1 MPNAPTMLAF
11 IETPNGQMRIDLSE
25 PLDISI
31 PLRPGVKGVNAWY
44 APQFAAEPVVTGSF
58 VGSTLKGGSVNFMNV
73 SLNPHGNGTHT
84 ECVGH
89 ISTEPY
95 TINQSL
101 KTFFFAAELISI
113 FPVKMDNGDFVVF
126 KEQIEK
132 KLNGKRPEALI
143 LRTLPNDGLK
153 KIAQYSGKNP
163 PYLHHEAME
172 FMARIGVK
180 HFLID
185 LPSVDKEDDG
195 GKLLAHK
202 AFWRYPGPKVRTNAT
217 ITELVY
223 VDGSILDGSY
233 LLNLQIASFELD
245 ASPSKPVLYKV

>member
-1 MPNAPTMLAF
+1 MLAF
-11 IETPNGQMRIDLSE
+11 IETKNGQMRIDLSE

-31 PLRPGVKGVNAWY
+31 PLRPGVKGVNAYY
-44 APQFAAEPVVTGSF
+44 APPFTAEPVVMGSF
-58 VGSTLKGGSVNFMNV
+58 VGSTAKGGAVNFMNV
-73 SLNPHGNGTHT
+73 HINPHGNGTHT

-95 TINQSL
+95 TINQCL

-113 FPVKMDNGDFVVF
+113 YPVKMDNGDCVIF

-132 KLNGKRPEALI
+132 KLNGKRPEALV

-163 PYLHHEAME
+163 AYLNHEALE

-180 HFLID
+180 HFLVD
-185 LPSVDKEDDG
+185 LPSVDREEDG
-195 GKLLAHK
+195 GKLLGHK
-202 AFWRYPGPKVRTNAT
+202 AFWRYPGPGTRTTAT
-217 ITELVY
+217 ITELIY
-223 VDGSILDGSY
+223 VDGAILDGSY

>member
-1 MPNAPTMLAF
+1 MLAF
-11 IETPNGQMRIDLSE
+11 IETPNGQMRINLSE
-25 PLDISI
+25 PLDISM
-31 PLRPGVKGVNAWY
+31 PLRPGVKGVNAY
-44 APQFAAEPVVTGSF
+44 FAPPFTAESVVMGDF
-58 VGSTLKGGSVNFMNV
+58 VGSTAKGGLVNFMNV
-73 SLNPHGNGTHT
+73 HINPHGNGTHT

-95 TINQSL
+95 TINQCL
-101 KTFFFAAELISI
+101 KTFFFSAELISI
-113 FPVKMDNGDFVVF
+113 FPVKMDNGDCVIF
-126 KEQIEK
+126 KDQIEK
-132 KLNGKRPEALI
+132 KLTGKRPEALV

-153 KIAQYSGKNP
+153 RVAQYSGKNP
-163 PYLHHEAME
+163 PYLHHDALE

-180 HFLID
+180 HFLVD
-185 LPSVDKEDDG
+185 LPSLDREEDG

-202 AFWRYPGPKVRTNAT
+202 AFWRYPSANVRTDAT
-217 ITELVY
+217 VTELIY